1 MENQTAEG
9 AINITLTHSSCF
21 ISLLTVIS
29 CQLNDFIG
37 GTNNNSEVPTACI
50 SNMVNYGWSE
60 MSKQLQ

>member
-37 GTNNNSEVPTACI
+37 GTNNNSEVPTACM
-50 SNMVNYGWSE
+50 NMVNYG
-60 MSKQLQ
+60 